1 MTSERRSD
9 KKKKKA
15 LIHDGRSSTIA
26 MPSDIGK
33 NPVHIPFRL
42 DPIDC
47 FPPICPRS
55 AMNACIP
62 MMAKFLKNVRC
73 CSRTGS
79 GFVEI
84 DDLNQQLEA
93 WRIHE
98 CIMMLRSVCNKIH
111 HRRAGGPAQT
121 YVSKSKFQGQYIINW
136 IYIKN
141 SPRRTQCKFSP
152 PEAMTACFG
161 RNG

>member
-26 MPSDIGK
+26 MPSDIRK

-62 MMAKFLKNVRC
+62 MMAKFLKFLMATQRRRLPSV
-73 CSRTGS
+73 
-79 GFVEI
+79 I
-84 DDLNQQLEA
+84 DAFCNEVTIEGCKMKDLNNIPNTEKESNFG
-93 WRIHE
+93 I
-98 CIMMLRSVCNKIH
+98 V
-111 HRRAGGPAQT
+111 GGSDKDRPA
-121 YVSKSKFQGQYIINW
+121 SSD
-136 IYIKN
+136 
-141 SPRRTQCKFSP
+141 FSRP
-152 PEAMTACFG
+152 FL
-161 RNG
+161 